1 MKQQT
6 LIDYY
11 SRRAHEYEHVYHKP
25 ERQADL
31 LRLKAHLRC
40 LLKGRDVF
48 ELACGTGF
56 WTAAIADGVESI
68 LAIDVSKEVLDIAR
82 SKNLDSARVSFA
94 RGDALNLTGLE
105 GTFTAGFAAF
115 WWSHVPVAKL
125 APFLE
130 GFHSVLLPG
139 ARVTFADNRFVA
151 GSSTPIYRTDE
162 TGNTYQ
168 LRHLQDGSSYEV
180 LKNFPT
186 AGPLFDAVRPYS
198 DTVDLVEFDY
208 FWCLTY
214 DLKRV

>member
-1 MKQQT
+1 MSTSITNQN
-6 LIDYY
+6 
-11 SRRAHEYEHVYHKP
+11 A
-25 ERQADL
+25 ADL
-31 LRLKAHLRC
+31 LRLKAHLRRV
-40 LLKGRDVF
+40 LRGRDIL

-56 WTAAIADGVESI
+56 WTAAIADAVESI
-68 LAIDVSKEVLDIAR
+68 LAIDASDEVLDIAR
-82 SKNLDSARVSFA
+82 SKHLDLARVSFA
-94 RGDALNLTGLE
+94 RENAHNLTRLRGN
-105 GTFTAGFAAF
+105 FTAGFAAF

-125 APFLE
+125 ASFLE

-151 GSSTPIYRTDE
+151 GSSTPIHRTDDA
-162 TGNTYQ
+162 GNTYQ

-186 AGPLFDAVRPYS
+186 AGPLFDAVRPYF

-214 DLKRV
+214 DLKKV